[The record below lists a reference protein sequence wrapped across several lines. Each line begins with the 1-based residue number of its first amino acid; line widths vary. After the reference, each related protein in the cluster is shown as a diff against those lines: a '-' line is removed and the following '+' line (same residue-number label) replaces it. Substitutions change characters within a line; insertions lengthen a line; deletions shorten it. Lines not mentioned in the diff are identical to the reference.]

1 MRARELLPLFPWV
14 SVRGELG
21 REITGCSSDSRSV
34 APGDLFLCFKGEHS
48 DGHAYLAEA
57 LQRGAVAVAG
67 EQETELPSEVPYFRA
82 TDSRAL
88 AGPLASLLYGE
99 PSKKLRCIGV
109 TGTSGKTTTTYFL
122 REGLRACGFAAELI
136 GSLNPTP
143 EYPFLTTPE
152 APALHKR
159 LAQLAAEGTA
169 ILALEVSS
177 HAIHFQRIG
186 GVRFAAALL
195 TNLYRD
201 HLELHGSEEAYAQ
214 VKLSFLQ
221 SVGAAGGAVLLNLD
235 FPKSDLFLEG
245 CAGLARTFSL
255 EKPDADLSAHILK
268 ESATGSLLEITLP
281 RAVYTLPRAVYTLPR
296 AMNLPTGSLMMPVNL
311 PGRVNAAN
319 ALGAFAVIRA
329 LGMDPVAAAE
339 GIGRLREVPGR
350 YQMSRT
356 ARGAQVLI
364 DYAHTP
370 IALSQVLAFAH
381 SQGGRVLLVFGCVGA
396 GDRGKR
402 PLMGQIA
409 VQGADRVYLTTDDPR
424 GEDPAR
430 IMADTEPGLR
440 SGGKSPGRDY
450 FLILDRRQAIAQAL
464 ADSRPGDLVVIAGRG
479 QETVQRFGSELVHL
493 NDEEEVA
500 WWS

>member
-1 MRARELLPLFPWV
+1 LPRAV
-14 SVRGELG
+14 
-21 REITGCSSDSRSV
+21 
-34 APGDLFLCFKGEHS
+34 
-48 DGHAYLAEA
+48 Y
-57 LQRGAVAVAG
+57 
-67 EQETELPSEVPYFRA
+67 
-82 TDSRAL
+82 
-88 AGPLASLLYGE
+88 
-99 PSKKLRCIGV
+99 
-109 TGTSGKTTTTYFL
+109 
-122 REGLRACGFAAELI
+122 
-136 GSLNPTP
+136 
-143 EYPFLTTPE
+143 
-152 APALHKR
+152 
-159 LAQLAAEGTA
+159 
-169 ILALEVSS
+169 
-177 HAIHFQRIG
+177 
-186 GVRFAAALL
+186 
-195 TNLYRD
+195 
-201 HLELHGSEEAYAQ
+201 
-214 VKLSFLQ
+214 
-221 SVGAAGGAVLLNLD
+221 
-235 FPKSDLFLEG
+235 
-245 CAGLARTFSL
+245 
-255 EKPDADLSAHILK
+255 
-268 ESATGSLLEITLP
+268 TLP

>member
-1 MRARELLPLFPWV
+1 MRAQELLPLFPWV

-21 REITGCSSDSRSV
+21 REITGCASDSRSV

-57 LQRGAVAVAG
+57 LQRGAVAAAG
-67 EQETELPSEVPYFRA
+67 EQELELPPEVPYFRTA
-82 TDSRAL
+82 DSRTL

-122 REGLRACGFAAELI
+122 REGLQACGFAAELI

-143 EYPFLTTPE
+143 EYPFFTTPE

-159 LAQLAAEGTA
+159 LAQLAAGGTA
-169 ILALEVSS
+169 ILVLEVSS

-201 HLELHGSEEAYAQ
+201 HLELHGSEVAYAQ

-221 SVGAAGGAVLLNLD
+221 SVGAAGGTVLLNLD
-235 FPKSDLFLEG
+235 FPKSGFFLEG
-245 CAGLARTFSL
+245 CASLARTFSL

-268 ESATGSLLEITLP
+268 ESATGSLVELK
-281 RAVYTLPRAVYTLPR
+281 
-296 AMNLPTGSLMMPVNL
+296 LPTGSLMMPVNL

-319 ALGAFAVIRA
+319 ALGAFALIRA
-329 LGMDPVAAAE
+329 LEMDPVAAAD

-350 YQMSRT
+350 YHMRRT
-356 ARGAQVLI
+356 ARGVKVLI

-370 IALSQVLAFAH
+370 IALSQVLAFAR
-381 SQGGRVLLVFGCVGA
+381 SQGRRVLLVFGCVGA

-409 VQGADRVYLTTDDPR
+409 ALGADRVYLTTDDPR

-430 IMADTEPGLR
+430 ITADTEPGLR
-440 SGGKSPGRDY
+440 SAGKSPSRDY

-479 QETVQRFGSELVHL
+479 HETVQRFGSELVHL
-493 NDEEEVA
+493 DDEEEVA
-500 WWS
+500 RWS

>member
-14 SVRGELG
+14 SVRGELE
-21 REITGCSSDSRSV
+21 REITGCVSDSRNV

-48 DGHAYLAEA
+48 NGHAYLAEA

-67 EQETELPSEVPYFRA
+67 EQELELPPEVPYFRA

-88 AGPLASLLYGE
+88 AGPLSSLLYDE
-99 PSKKLRCIGV
+99 PSKKLCCIGV

-122 REGLRACGFAAELI
+122 REGLQACGFTVALI

-143 EYPFLTTPE
+143 EYPFFTTPE
-152 APALHKR
+152 APALQKR
-159 LAQLAAEGTA
+159 LAQLAVGGAKWVV
-169 ILALEVSS
+169 LEVSS
-177 HAIHFQRIG
+177 HAIHFQRVS

-235 FPKSDLFLEG
+235 FPKSSFFLES
-245 CAGLARTFSL
+245 CHGLARTFSL
-255 EKPDADLSAHILK
+255 ERPDADLSAHLLE
-268 ESATGSLLEITLP
+268 ESATGSLVEL
-281 RAVYTLPRAVYTLPR
+281 Y
-296 AMNLPTGSLMMPVNL
+296 LPTGSLMMPVNL

-319 ALGAFAVIRA
+319 ALGAFAVLAA
-329 LGMDPVAAAE
+329 LGMDSIAAAD

-350 YQMSRT
+350 YHMSRT
-356 ARGAQVLI
+356 GRGVQVLI

-370 IALSQVLAFAH
+370 IALSRVLAFARL
-381 SQGGRVLLVFGCVGA
+381 QGAKVLLVFGCVGA

-409 VQGADRVYLTTDDPR
+409 AQGADRVYLTTDDPR
-424 GEDPAR
+424 GEDPAH
-430 IMADTEPGLR
+430 IAADTEPGLR
-440 SGGKSPGRDY
+440 SAGKSLGCDY
-450 FLILDRRQAIAQAL
+450 FLIIDRRQAIAQAF
-464 ADSRPGDLVVIAGRG
+464 ADSQPGDLLVIAGRG

-493 NDEEEVA
+493 DDEEEVA
-500 WWS
+500 RWS